1 MVNVMKFFYQSTFIL
16 SVYIII
22 HANTLKHSTSA
33 KSTSSLILS
42 SKNRHVRLNSSSSI
56 LSKLDHDHDNTA
68 IKSHKSDVILKI
80 VALSAL
86 VIQNSGLTITMRL
99 SRIKKT
105 SSELYISS
113 TAVVCSEF
121 MKLFLSILIYY
132 WNEKKNSSIIEMF
145 HKVYHNKY
153 NLLKTTVPSTL
164 YVIQNNLQYL
174 ATSNLPA
181 EIYQVLIQMK
191 LIATALLSST
201 FLGTQL
207 NELQWFSIFVLFV
220 GVAVVQ
226 FSLQIPSS
234 STSTMIANYHP
245 VIGITAVLIS
255 CITSGFAGVYN
266 EKLLKDNSSSLWAR
280 NIQMSTI
287 SFLLALLTTFV
298 YDRTSIFSHGFFK
311 GYDSLVWMVIL
322 LQALGNKSL

>member
-1 MVNVMKFFYQSTFIL
+1 MKFFYLLTVLI

-22 HANTLKHSTSA
+22 SVNCLKHSVSA
-33 KSTSSLILS
+33 KSTSSLIS
-42 SKNRHVRLNSSSSI
+42 SKNKYVTLNSSSSI
-56 LSKLDHDHDNTA
+56 LPKVDHDNTA
-68 IKSHKSDVILKI
+68 TKSYKSNIILKI

-121 MKLFLSILIYY
+121 IKLFLSVLIYY
-132 WNEKKNSSIIEMF
+132 WNEKKNSSIKEMF
-145 HKVYHNKY
+145 HKVYHNKS

-191 LIATALLSST
+191 LITTALLSST

-207 NELQWFSIFVLFV
+207 NEFQWFSIFVLFV

-226 FSLQIPSS
+226 FSLQNPSS
-234 STSTMIANYHP
+234 TVTVIANYHP
-245 VIGITAVLIS
+245 IIGITAVLVS

-287 SFLLALLTTFV
+287 SFLLALLTSSV
-298 YDRTSIFSHGFFK
+298 YDRKAILSQGFFK
-311 GYDSLVWMVIL
+311 GYDILVVMVIL
-322 LQALGNKSL
+322 LQALGNE